1 MFIFNMLTKE
11 KETKWEKWEV
21 NSNIFSLIFIYNT

>member
-11 KETKWEKWEV
+11 KETKWENWEV